1 MVMITIPSMVILI
14 HNMVIPSYPYMV
26 ITRNPNTFMVIIIIH
41 NMVKRT
47 TNLVEVRDSKY

>member
-26 ITRNPNTFMVIIIIH
+26 ITRNPNTFMVIIIH
-41 NMVKRT
+41 DMVKQT
-47 TNLVEVRDSKY
+47 TNLVEVRDSNY